1 MDLLKLHGSYECC
14 SAAYARLP
22 FLSILSRLTFQGCL
36 FLSAFAFAFAFA
48 LPSQSI
54 AAPSALVDQA
64 PRPAMAAAGGLT
76 ASGADRA
83 ILSLVASNAEQAVVT
98 PVRPVT
104 VRQILESGANM
115 QAVDDVV
122 YVAGKIEP
130 NQDARLREMALV
142 MGRGGMAPALVV
154 FLANEGGHLG
164 AAMRMGRLIRQL
176 GANTAVTGICA
187 SACIYAFAGGSRRV
201 GTPDS
206 RFGLHP
212 ARRADGRGGTVA
224 EDEQVALLRYEYLE
238 EMGVDA
244 NLVTWEGELAANQV
258 YWLTAGEAQAVK
270 LTNLLVAAEEIPL
283 PPGD

>member
-1 MDLLKLHGSYECC
+1 MKLHKGFDCC
-14 SAAYARLP
+14 SAAYSPLP
-22 FLSILSRLTFQGCL
+22 FLSTLSQLSFLGCL
-36 FLSAFAFAFAFA
+36 CLGACAAALA
-48 LPSQSI
+48 LPGQSV
-54 AAPSALVDQA
+54 AAPTVPVDQV
-64 PRPAMAAAGGLT
+64 PRPAMVVAGGLT
-76 ASGADRA
+76 AAGADRA
-83 ILSLVASNAEQAVVT
+83 IVT
-98 PVRPVT
+98 PVRPVA

-115 QAVDDVV
+115 RAVDDVI

-142 MGRGGMAPALVV
+142 MGRGGLSPALVV

-176 GANTAVTGICA
+176 GANTAATDTCA
-187 SACIYAFAGGSRRV
+187 SACIYAFAGGTRRV

-224 EDEQVALLRYEYLE
+224 EDEQIALLRYEYLE

-258 YWLTAGEAQAVK
+258 YWLTAGEAQGVK